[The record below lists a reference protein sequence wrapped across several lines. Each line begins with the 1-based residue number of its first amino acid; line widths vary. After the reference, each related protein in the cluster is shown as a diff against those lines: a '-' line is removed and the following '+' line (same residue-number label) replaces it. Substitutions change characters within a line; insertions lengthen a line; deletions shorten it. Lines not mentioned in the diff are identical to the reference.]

1 MLTSFGWS
9 TVGAEQNDPDTLN
22 HLLFGPTEMS
32 SSFGDLIFDQHDD
45 YSSFGV
51 SGASKEE
58 ESVING
64 TDWGTSASRDNE
76 IFIPGTRIRSCLYFV
91 DETTNMI
98 SEPTYPMEGNSTNI
112 QMFVFRLLSIFLG
125 TLVPIVFSNR
135 VYLFPI

>member
-1 MLTSFGWS
+1 
-9 TVGAEQNDPDTLN
+9 
-22 HLLFGPTEMS
+22 MS